1 MDATIT
7 KILIIEDERFLS
19 TILKNRFE
27 KEGFAIS
34 QAFDG
39 EEAVGLLNSEKP
51 DLIVLDL
58 ILPKKSG
65 FEVLESI
72 SKDPQLSQIPVV
84 ILSNLGQESDMEKAK
99 SLGALE
105 YYIKVRTSI
114 DSFVGVV
121 KNILGRL
128 YGDATIP
135 QVQ

>member
-1 MDATIT
+1 MNVT
-7 KILIIEDERFLS
+7 KILIVEDERFLS
-19 TILKNRFE
+19 TILKNRLE
-27 KEGFAIS
+27 KEGFAIT

-39 EEAVGLLNSEKP
+39 EEAMTYLKSGKP

-84 ILSNLGQESDMEKAK
+84 ILSNLGQESDVEKAK

-114 DSFVGVV
+114 DSFVEIV
-121 KNILGRL
+121 KNIMSRFPGE
-128 YGDATIP
+128 A
-135 QVQ
+135 QVS